1 MTTFQTALTRIFG
14 SMQRFAGFNIDE
26 TFLSLVFSRRG
37 TRRSRNT
44 DNPWTQFESLE
55 VRSLLSSTPL
65 AHWGFDETSGTTV
78 ADSTSTG
85 ANGTNY
91 GSSPGI
97 GAIGG
102 GLLFDGVSDNVK
114 LGTGASL
121 DGPTNFT
128 VTAWIRTTSTQ
139 YQTIIQQRDV
149 DGFNGEYLFFMNDDG
164 TLSFVIFGD
173 GRNQFLI
180 GTQQSVND
188 GAWHFVAAGREGARG
203 FIFIDGALATE
214 SFGPIRN
221 LASTIG
227 IGVGSDIRAN
237 DSFFEGS
244 IDEVSVYASALPA
257 SEIAADANIIVPQG
271 ISRNP
276 RPVFTWPKVPNTASY
291 SLWVDRIGATGNPV
305 INETVDVNHFT
316 ATADL
321 GIGQFRTWVRATL
334 NDGTRTA
341 WKLQTFAINGNVNVL
356 PIDLQQTTFRPELQ
370 WEAFPGA
377 DHYDLWIDNLS
388 TGQKQ
393 VVREQNLTGTSWTSS
408 TDLPFGKYQV
418 YIRAVDATEIA
429 ALWTRGP
436 AFNIAVAPTP
446 IDPAS
451 STINQQPQFTWT
463 AVPGAPGYDIVVRN
477 SQTKK
482 ITNVVRNISGT
493 SWTPSAELSIGTYQ
507 WSIAAFGAANLRGN
521 WSEQTQFSVGGVTQ
535 IRSVAGGT
543 PTRPV
548 ISWSPV
554 TDAARYWLWID
565 RVGVQTG
572 YITQSTITSPN
583 YQPTT
588 PLPVGTYRAWVRAIS
603 ATSEFAPWSIVFEFT
618 IG

>member
-1 MTTFQTALTRIFG
+1 MTRFSTAFAKVFG
-14 SMQRFAGFNIDE
+14 SIRQVADFNAGEVFFLAPISQRA
-26 TFLSLVFSRRG
+26 R
-37 TRRSRNT
+37 RRSQKGH
-44 DNPWTQFESLE
+44 NPYGQGEALE

-91 GSSPGI
+91 GASPGI

-121 DGPTNFT
+121 DGPTDFT

-149 DGFNGEYLFFMNDDG
+149 DGFNGEYLFFVNDDG

-188 GAWHFVAAGREGARG
+188 GAWHFVAAGREGTRG
-203 FIFIDGALATE
+203 FIFIDGARATE

-257 SEIAADANIIVPQG
+257 SEIASDANIIVPQG

-276 RPVFTWPKVPNTASY
+276 RPVFTWPKVANAASY
-291 SLWVDRIGATGNPV
+291 SLWVDRVGATGNPV
-305 INETVDVNHFT
+305 INATVDVNHFT

-321 GIGQFRTWVRATL
+321 GIGQYRTWVRATL

-356 PIDLQQTTFRPELQ
+356 PIDLQQTTYRPELQ

-393 VVREQNLTGTSWTSS
+393 VVREQNLTGTSWTSL
-408 TDLPFGKYQV
+408 TDLPFGQYQV
-418 YIRAVDATEIA
+418 YIRAVDATGVA
-429 ALWTRGP
+429 TLWTHGP

-446 IDPAS
+446 IGPAS

-463 AVPGAPGYDIVVRN
+463 AVSGAQGYDIVIRN

-493 SWTPSAELSIGTYQ
+493 SWTPSAKLSIGTYQ
-507 WSIAAFGAANLRGN
+507 WSIAAVGAANLRGN
-521 WSEQTQFSVGGVTQ
+521 WSEQTQFSVGGITQ
-535 IRSVAGGT
+535 ISSVAGGT

-565 RVGVQTG
+565 RVGVQNG
-572 YITQSTITSPN
+572 YISQSTITSAN
-583 YQPTT
+583 FQPST

-603 ATSEFAPWSIVFEFT
+603 ATPTFAPWSNVFEFT
-618 IG
+618 IS

>member
-1 MTTFQTALTRIFG
+1 MTTFQTAITRIFG
-14 SMQRFAGFNIDE
+14 SMQRFAGFNLDV
-26 TFLSLVFSRRG
+26 TLLSMMFSRRA

-44 DNPWTQFESLE
+44 DTPWSRFESLE
-55 VRSLLSSTPL
+55 ARSLLSSIPL
-65 AHWGFDETSGTTV
+65 AHWGFDETSGTTI

-91 GSSPGI
+91 GASPDI
-97 GAIGG
+97 GAMGG

-128 VTAWIRTTSTQ
+128 VTAWIRTTAAKN
-139 YQTIIQQRDV
+139 QTIIQQRDA
-149 DGFNGEYLFFMNDDG
+149 DGFNGEYLFYMNVDG
-164 TLSFVIFGD
+164 TLSFVVYGD
-173 GRNQFLI
+173 GNQFLI
-180 GTQQSVND
+180 GTPQPVND
-188 GAWHFVAAGREGARG
+188 GGWHFVAAGREGSRG
-203 FIFIDGALATE
+203 FIFIDGVLATE
-214 SFGPIRN
+214 SYGPIRN
-221 LASTIG
+221 LASWIG

-237 DSFFEGS
+237 DSFFDGS

-257 SEIAADANIIVPQG
+257 SEIAADANMIVPQG
-271 ISRNP
+271 TSRNP
-276 RPVFTWPKVPNTASY
+276 RPVFTWPTVPNAASY
-291 SLWVDRIGATGNPV
+291 SLWVDRVGATGNPV
-305 INETVDVNHFT
+305 INETVNVNHFT
-316 ATADL
+316 ATTDL

-334 NDGTRTA
+334 NDGSKTN
-341 WKLQTFAINGNVNVL
+341 WKLQTFAINGNVNVQ
-356 PIDLQQTTFRPELQ
+356 PVDLQQTTYRPNLT
-370 WEAFPGA
+370 WEEFPGA

-393 VVREQNLTGTSWTSS
+393 VVREQNLTGTSWTSP

-418 YIRAVDATEIA
+418 YIRAVDTTGVA

-446 IDPAS
+446 IGPAS

-463 AVPGAPGYDIVVRN
+463 AVTGAQGYDIVVRN

-493 SWTPSAELSIGTYQ
+493 SWTPPANLPIGAYH
-507 WSIAAFGAANLRGN
+507 WSTAAVGAANLRGN
-521 WSEQTQFSVGGVTQ
+521 WSEETEFSVGGITQ
-535 IRSVAGGT
+535 IDSVAGGT
-543 PTRPV
+543 LTRPV

-554 TDAARYWLWID
+554 IDAASYWLWID
-565 RVGVQTG
+565 RVGVQSG
-572 YITQSTITSPN
+572 YINQSTITSSS

-588 PLPVGTYRAWVRAIS
+588 PLPAGTYRAWVRAIS
-603 ATSEFAPWSIVFEFT
+603 ATSDFSPWSTAFEFT
-618 IG
+618 IS